1 MKVVITG
8 ALGHIGSSLIREL
21 KPGDFD
27 KVVLVDDMLTQ
38 RYCSLFNL
46 PDGVPYD
53 FVEGDILKDDLTRLF
68 DGADAVVH
76 LAAITN
82 AAASFDNQE
91 QVEKVNFEGTER
103 VARACAKVGAGL
115 VFLSTT
121 SVYGVS
127 EGVVD
132 ETATDEK
139 GLQPQSPYATSK
151 RKAEKLLVE
160 LGREEKLRYVTCR
173 FGTIY
178 GVSPGMRFHTAINKF
193 VWQACMGLPL
203 TVWKTALDQKRP
215 YLDLAD
221 GVRAIRYFI
230 EPKKNRLDGEI
241 YNVLTD
247 NTTVGAIVERIKSLV
262 PDTNINLVENRIMN
276 QLSYTVANDKVRKL
290 GFEFHG
296 NLDRAITESVKLLR
310 NARRTEG
317 SPRNRGEGEGRS

>member
-8 ALGHIGSSLIREL
+8 ALGHIGSALIRAIE
-21 KPGDFD
+21 PGDFER
-27 KVVLVDDMLTQ
+27 VVLLDDMLTQ

-46 PDGVPYD
+46 PDGVPFD
-53 FVEGDILKDDLTRLF
+53 FVEGDVLKEDLARTF

-91 QVEKVNFEGTER
+91 QVERVNYEGTER

-132 ETATDEK
+132 ETCSEE
-139 GLQPQSPYATSK
+139 GLQPQSPYASSK
-151 RKAEKLLVE
+151 RNAEKLLE
-160 LGREEKLRYVTCR
+160 RMGREDGLRHVSCR

-178 GVSPGMRFHTAINKF
+178 GVSVGMRFHTAINKF

-203 TVWKTALDQKRP
+203 TVWRTALDQKRP
-215 YLDLAD
+215 YLDLKDA
-221 GVRAIRYFI
+221 VRAIRFFI
-230 EPKKNRLDGEI
+230 EPKHQRLDNEI

-247 NTTVGAIVERIKSLV
+247 NTTVGDIVERIKSLV
-262 PDTNINLVENRIMN
+262 PDTKVNLVDNRIMN
-276 QLSYTVANDKVRKL
+276 QLSYTVANDKLRKL
-290 GFEFHG
+290 GFVPAG
-296 NLDRAITESVKLLR
+296 SLDAAIAESVRILR
-310 NARRTEG
+310 NARRIHE
-317 SPRNRGEGEGRS
+317 

>member
-1 MKVVITG
+1 MRVVVTG
-8 ALGHIGSSLIREL
+8 ALGHIGSALIRAI
-21 KPGDFD
+21 KPGDFER
-27 KVVLVDDMLTQ
+27 VVLLDDMLTQ

-46 PDGVPYD
+46 PDGVPYE
-53 FVEGDILKDDLTRLF
+53 FIEGDVLKEDLVRVF

-82 AAASFDNQE
+82 AAASFENQE
-91 QVEKVNFEGTER
+91 QVERVNYDGTER

-127 EGVVD
+127 DGVVD
-132 ETATDEK
+132 EACPESS
-139 GLQPQSPYATSK
+139 LSPQSPYAISK
-151 RKAEKLLVE
+151 RNAEKLLVE
-160 LGREEKLRYVTCR
+160 LGRTQGLRFVTCR

-215 YLDLAD
+215 YLDLEDA
-221 GVRAIRYFI
+221 VRAIRFFM
-230 EPKKNRLDGEI
+230 EKKSRLDNEI

-247 NTTVGAIVERIKSLV
+247 NTTVGAIVERIRTLI
-262 PDTNINLVENRIMN
+262 PDTKIDLVESRIMN
-276 QLSYTVANDKVRKL
+276 QLSYTVSNDKMRKL
-290 GFEFHG
+290 GFEFEG
-296 NLDRAITESVKLLR
+296 NLDTAIEASVKLLR
-310 NARRTEG
+310 NARRIAE
-317 SPRNRGEGEGRS
+317 